1 MVLFIMTILWTVGF
15 VSTSTMGK
23 MSHLLLLITL
33 LEIAVVSFFQ
43 WRRSMNAS
51 KLINKRTAD
60 YVSGRGNLS
69 AEN

>member
-33 LEIAVVSFFQ
+33 EIAVVSFFQ

-51 KLINKRTAD
+51 KLINKRQQI
-60 YVSGRGNLS
+60 VSGRGNLS
-69 AEN
+69 AKN

>member
-33 LEIAVVSFFQ
+33 LEIAVVNFFQ
-43 WRRSMNAS
+43 WRRSMMPAS
-51 KLINKRTAD
+51 
-60 YVSGRGNLS
+60 
-69 AEN
+69 